1 MAGRPACCGL
11 VRSRAQTMLRFE
23 VLHVRGQ
30 CLHIFHGYGVVDAS
44 AHAAYQTMALD
55 VLNLVLGRACDKGRV
70 ELGVAGTER
79 DVGDGATVCLRG
91 AVE

>member
-1 MAGRPACCGL
+1 
-11 VRSRAQTMLRFE
+11 MLRFE

-30 CLHIFHGYGVVDAS
+30 RLHVLHGDGVVHAG
-44 AHAAYQTMALD
+44 AHAADEAMALD
-55 VLNLVLGRACDKGRV
+55 VLDLVLCRACDKGRV
-70 ELGVAGTER
+70 EFGVAGAEG